1 LFHVAVDRQKR
12 SRLNVL
18 DISRLSDVDEKRV
31 PHSGADIVKRALE
44 VQGENQR
51 SYESGDLER
60 LR

>member
-1 LFHVAVDRQKR
+1 LFRAAVDRQKR

-18 DISRLSDVDEKRV
+18 DISRLSDADEKRV
-31 PHSGADIVKRALE
+31 PLSGADIVKRALE

-60 LR
+60 QP